1 MRAQITAPHGF
12 RAAPDGHTVI
22 FFKAG
27 EIVTGWSAEEA
38 IIAGA
43 ARKIDEI
50 AETLEYKAEPERRGR
65 GRPRK
70 VLE

>member
-1 MRAQITAPHGF
+1 MKAEITAPHGF
-12 RAAPDGHTVI
+12 RVAPEGHTVI
-22 FFKAG
+22 LLKAG
-27 EIVTGWSAEEA
+27 EIVTGRFAEDA

-70 VLE
+70 VS

>member
-12 RAAPDGHTVI
+12 RVAPEGHTVI
-22 FFKAG
+22 LLKAG
-27 EIVTGWSAEEA
+27 EIVTGRFAEDA

-70 VLE
+70 VS